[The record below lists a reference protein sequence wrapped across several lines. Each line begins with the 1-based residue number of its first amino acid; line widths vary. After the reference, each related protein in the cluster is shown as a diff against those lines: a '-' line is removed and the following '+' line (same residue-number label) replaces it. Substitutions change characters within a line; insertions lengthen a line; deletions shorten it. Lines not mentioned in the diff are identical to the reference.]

1 MEPNDGF
8 DISYD
13 WDREA
18 YLEAEADSI
27 NDMCDCDMPWITCP
41 QPGICKDKKDI
52 DNGLL

>member
-27 NDMCDCDMPWITCP
+27 LDMEKSDMCDCYLPFVTCP
-41 QPGICKDKKDI
+41 EPEICKGK
-52 DNGLL
+52 